1 MATFQDI
8 RGHIESKVNTA
19 FGRLNPPVEVVF
31 DNVQETPPALPYVI
45 CLISYTNTTEPVLCQ
60 GESMVEALNG
70 NLQLSIYAP
79 RARGMSALELYGA
92 EAMKVMNT
100 MYDPSAEAR
109 VKCGQINGP
118 VPVLSSSEPYAL
130 VTVSCPFTA
139 RYVESGGDTTRRVTT
154 RDVLLTNPQ
163 P

>member
-1 MATFQDI
+1 M
-8 RGHIESKVNTA
+8 
-19 FGRLNPPVEVVF
+19 F
-31 DNVQETPPALPYVI
+31 DNTFETPPALPYVV
-45 CLISYTNTTEPVLCQ
+45 CLVSYTSTTEPVICQ

-79 RARGMSALELYGA
+79 RGRGMGALELYGA

-100 MYDPSAEAR
+100 MYDPSQAAR

-118 VPVLSSSEPYAL
+118 VPLLNGDQPYAL

-139 RYVESGGDTTRRVTT
+139 RYVEPQGTTTRLTT

>member
-1 MATFQDI
+1 MTFQAI
-8 RGHIESKVNTA
+8 RAHIESKVFNA
-19 FGRLNPPVEVVF
+19 YQALNPPLEVMF
-31 DNVQETPPALPYVI
+31 DNTFETPPALPYVI
-45 CLISYTNTTEPVLCQ
+45 CLVSYTRTTEPVICQ

-70 NLQLSIYAP
+70 NLQLSIYSP
-79 RARGMSALELYGA
+79 RARGMGALELYSA

-100 MYDPSAEAR
+100 MYDPSQAAR

-118 VPVLSSSEPYAL
+118 VPLLNGDQPYAL

-139 RYVESGGDTTRRVTT
+139 RYVEPQGTTTRLTT
-154 RDVLLTNPQ
+154 RDVQLTNPQ